1 MTNIFVGEPKPE
13 GLAQEGKETPRPR
26 FHKTEPGAP
35 SASLD
40 FAEKFRS
47 DALSSDKTILE
58 LSLKKLGTS
67 RHAAGIVEATGAN
80 VRVS

>member
-47 DALSSDKTILE
+47 DALSSDKTVLE
-58 LSLKKLGTS
+58 SSAKKLGTS
-67 RHAAGIVEATGAN
+67 ARVAGIVDAIGAN
-80 VRVS
+80 VRTS